1 MKLEDQRGLDMKQVK
16 ALIKPFMVSKVVKAL
31 NEQEDLPDVIV
42 SPVVGFGKSYLT
54 NSKIKIYKDFIGY
67 ARKVNLEII
76 IPDDY
81 LDLVINIIYKNAY
94 TGNPGDGDIVV
105 STVDKVRKIQTGEN
119 GEDAI

>member
-1 MKLEDQRGLDMKQVK
+1 
-16 ALIKPFMVSKVVKAL
+16 MVSKVVKAL

-42 SPVVGFGKSYLT
+42 SPVVGFGKFYLT

-67 ARKVNLEII
+67 ARKVKLEII

-105 STVDKVRKIQTGEN
+105 
-119 GEDAI
+119 